1 MQSVRD
7 ADGQTSPTVG
17 SDSFTGA
24 ARAKRGSPGVR
35 SARNRRRALPRGRCR
50 AARRVVLCWP
60 APQDTPDMPGKRQLE
75 VLMEAVN
82 QDPATEQLK
91 ATLRDL
97 LQGAEARF
105 VDRLVQPEQ
114 LKEDHL
120 RIFFEEDLAISFTE
134 FEKMVCKF
142 DGNNPAIRQTKSMRW
157 LQTLDAV
164 DNTND
169 QYFEGN
175 LRKESGTGLSRR
187 VKLTYQ
193 GRSLLLGQ
201 VEPIPG
207 QNLKETHA
215 LELSWSNVAAQAALQ
230 AWRQRTAMIK
240 ANGHNCER
248 ATKERRGENESVFR
262 AGKQFL
268 VDECGY
274 PEQKATHS
282 LRGAQRTLN
291 KILFGT
297 SATNMVCMANPQL
310 GDINDRAVRDR
321 VQKRT
326 ISHWGTELYH
336 IDAKAMRMRHAVVM
350 NRQYESGGAANVSPA
365 RAAQHVPP
373 PPRSATKT
381 ALSLL
386 RRRRHTTSTR
396 PRQRPYLA
404 TSKLRRW
411 VALPLPSATQGD
423 HQRSHRS
430 QLWWMVLIIGRWSAC

>member
-1 MQSVRD
+1 
-7 ADGQTSPTVG
+7 
-17 SDSFTGA
+17 
-24 ARAKRGSPGVR
+24 
-35 SARNRRRALPRGRCR
+35 
-50 AARRVVLCWP
+50 
-60 APQDTPDMPGKRQLE
+60 MPGKRQLE

-91 ATLRDL
+91 ATLRDP

-114 LKEDHL
+114 LKVDHL
-120 RIFFEEDLAISFTE
+120 HIFFQKNLAISFTE
-134 FEKMVCKF
+134 FETTVCKF
-142 DGNNPAIRQTKSMRW
+142 DGNDPVIRQTKSMRW

-175 LRKESGTGLSRR
+175 LRKKGGTGLSRR

-207 QNLKETHA
+207 QNLNQTHA
-215 LELSWSNVAAQAALQ
+215 LELLWSNVAAQAALQ

-248 ATKERRGENESVFR
+248 ATKERRAENESVFR

-268 VDECGY
+268 VDKCGY
-274 PEQKATHS
+274 PEQKATQK

-291 KILFGT
+291 KIHFGT

-310 GDINDRAVRDR
+310 GNINDRAVRDR
-321 VQKRT
+321 VQKST
-326 ISHWGTELYH
+326 ISHWGTELYFGE
-336 IDAKAMRMRHAVVM
+336 AQVMRMRHAVVM
-350 NRQYESGGAANVSPA
+350 NRQYESGGAANVSPV
-365 RAAQHVPP
+365 RAAQHVPRLP
-373 PPRSATKT
+373 ALCDEKSPLSAEEAAPYYFNKAKAT
-381 ALSLL
+381 AVFGDQQAQALGG
-386 RRRRHTTSTR
+386 
-396 PRQRPYLA
+396 A
-404 TSKLRRW
+404 T
-411 VALPLPSATQGD
+411 AA
-423 HQRSHRS
+423 
-430 QLWWMVLIIGRWSAC
+430 IGNS